1 MNAAAAYVGED
12 GKVDFEKFASE
23 ESDYMSLRRFYIAP
37 AAYSLY
43 GFNRQAIYGMYE
55 MNGVESVAPM
65 KLELTYTVVD

>member
-1 MNAAAAYVGED
+1 
-12 GKVDFEKFASE
+12 
-23 ESDYMSLRRFYIAP
+23 MSLRRFYIAP